1 MKEAGAAADS
11 PEPDVS
17 DEAAAG
23 ANNDPVEAEEAP
35 GSGIRS
41 YNAGLGGEPSVHEAE
56 VEADLDAARLVE
68 GPEARHVGTLEP
80 DHRSFSGEPRTP
92 NPQTCRERVGP
103 LRNAGVPKT
112 SSPPSRRRSAPPAR
126 SPSRPPALPQRV
138 ERRRVHGGVPDGPSG
153 AMLR

>member
-80 DHRSFSGEPRTP
+80 DHRSFSGEPFDATDHDLVLGAGENREPRTH
-92 NPQTCRERVGP
+92 
-103 LRNAGVPKT
+103 K
-112 SSPPSRRRSAPPAR
+112 
-126 SPSRPPALPQRV
+126 RV
-138 ERRRVHGGVPDGPSG
+138 ENGLVR
-153 AMLR
+153 